1 MGNVEIEK
9 ILEFVEKL
17 YHDNEVLV
25 KEYEKKMYANK
36 EMAIEDRVHYTIKFC
51 EHNTLSINL
60 RQIISMIKNSVEM
73 QNFVEEKRQEQKTQ
87 NKEFDQA
94 QKNLDDKDIIRKGLL
109 AQLMAL
115 LDTNQVDAI
124 AELECSLGDR
134 GIKDKEIYQMFKYRL
149 EGVIHVI
156 NNTDYGP
163 EKSHKIAEIL
173 HKLYENKIL

>member
-1 MGNVEIEK
+1 MGNAEIEK

-17 YHDNEVLV
+17 YHNNEVLV

-51 EHNTLSINL
+51 EYNAVCIALKS
-60 RQIISMIKNSVEM
+60 IISMVKDSFETEK
-73 QNFVEEKRQEQKTQ
+73 FFKEKRQEQKTQ
-87 NKEFDQA
+87 HKEFDQA

-109 AQLMAL
+109 TQLMAL

-124 AELECSLGDR
+124 AELEYSLGDR
-134 GIKDKEIYQMFKYRL
+134 GIKDKEIYQIYKYRL

-156 NNTDYGP
+156 NHTDYGP